1 MKRLLLGLSLIC
13 MFAGSTNAQKVY
25 GEIMRMSKTVANDK
39 SKNLQ
44 TRKIATFK
52 QDALTYMA
60 MKARELMP
68 DSTSRMLDVQALAMY
83 EYVDLFMKHLTME
96 KKKKDQEAVIDL
108 FSQVTIEHPRYYDLD
123 KDVTLS
129 YYNNKGFLTRFSLD
143 TDWVVALNDIK
154 RILVELKKF

>member
-13 MFAGSTNAQKVY
+13 MFAGSANAQKVY

-96 KKKKDQEAVIDL
+96 
-108 FSQVTIEHPRYYDLD
+108 HPRYYDLD